1 MAAKEQVKYLR
12 FMELTDPSSP
22 FQAKKFE
29 RAREIYQ
36 RNFPE
41 AMDYWGEIISK
52 VGERAK
58 LGGQCTFLVA
68 VSSKEGTVGLAFYDY
83 FDDLQAGHLEFIA
96 TKRYIRSRGVGSHLY
111 EALRED
117 LVARGAR
124 ELYMEVRSDEP
135 GRDLEPEELK
145 LRRATLRF
153 YEKQGARPL
162 DGFAYD
168 TPPYDA
174 PHLEPP
180 LLVCDPLA
188 KRETL
193 PADRVRAVVD
203 AVLIRYHGLASDH
216 PRLRSLLESVPEPV
230 PFRPWRYFQGWPEA
244 A

>member
-1 MAAKEQVKYLR
+1 MAVKEQVKYLR
-12 FMELTDPSSP
+12 FIELTDPSSP

-29 RAREIYQ
+29 RAREIYH

-41 AMDYWGEIISK
+41 SADYWEQIVSK

-58 LGGQCTFLVA
+58 LAEQCTLLVA
-68 VSSKEGTVGLAFYDY
+68 VSSKEGMVGLAFYDY

-124 ELYMEVRSDEP
+124 ELYMEVRTDEP
-135 GRDLEPEELK
+135 ARDLEPEELK
-145 LRRATLRF
+145 LRRATMRF

-162 DGFAYD
+162 FGFVYD

-180 LLVCDPLA
+180 LLVCDPLER
-188 KRETL
+188 RETL
-193 PADRVRAVVD
+193 PKERVQTVVD
-203 AVLIRYHGLASDH
+203 AVLIRYHGLSLNH
-216 PRLRSLLESVPEPV
+216 TRLRELLESVPEPV
-230 PFRPWRYFQGWPEA
+230 GFRPWRYFQGWPEA